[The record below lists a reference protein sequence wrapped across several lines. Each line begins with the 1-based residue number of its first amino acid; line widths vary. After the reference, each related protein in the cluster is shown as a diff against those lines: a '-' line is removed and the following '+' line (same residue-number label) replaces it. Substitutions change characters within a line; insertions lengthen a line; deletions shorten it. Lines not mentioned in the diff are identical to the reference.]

1 MARCALGAR
10 ATDTLSSRR
19 NHESATPPSR
29 TASRA
34 APAPW
39 PSASSGPPSV
49 HPNPTLREY
58 VRAHAE
64 NRPGVY
70 RMLGPDGRV
79 LYVGKSIRVRS
90 RLLSYFRAVKGDK
103 AWDLVRESTRIE
115 WEYIPNE
122 FAALVT
128 EMKQI
133 QSAQPRFNVQ
143 HRRRKMYVFVKV
155 TREVAP
161 RLLAVTRIAAD
172 GATYFGPFPRVGA
185 VAHTVRE
192 LAATLGLRDCAA
204 GTPVYYG
211 DQLDIFSGG
220 LPPRCLRA
228 DLRTCLAPCCG
239 RPTSVAYM
247 AAVATA
253 QAFLEGRGA
262 RSLGALEARMR
273 EAAGRMDFEYAA
285 LLRDRLERL
294 RGFHDDLAAFRG
306 TVEDLSFVYR
316 VPGHAGDDRIYL
328 IRKGRIRRDL
338 PLPKGRAARAKAAAA
353 IEDVYGSPDPG
364 PAALTS
370 EEAAEILLVARWF
383 RLNPAERRR
392 TVAPADWLRDGK
404 STRRSA
410 SRGRSTVDRRAR
422 PREPVHALGDLGGA
436 DEQGRSDPDHVPV

>member
-1 MARCALGAR
+1 M
-10 ATDTLSSRR
+10 
-19 NHESATPPSR
+19 
-29 TASRA
+29 
-34 APAPW
+34 
-39 PSASSGPPSV
+39 
-49 HPNPTLREY
+49 HPNPTLREH

-70 RMLGPDGRV
+70 RMLGPDDRV
-79 LYVGKSIRVRS
+79 LYVGKSVRVRS
-90 RLLSYFRAVKGDK
+90 RLLSYFRAPKGEK

-133 QSAQPRFNVQ
+133 QGAQPRFNVQ
-143 HRRRKMYVFVKV
+143 HRRRKMYVFVKI

-161 RLLAVTRIAAD
+161 RVLTVTRIAAD

-204 GTPVYYG
+204 TTPVYYG
-211 DQLDIFSGG
+211 DQLEIFSGG
-220 LPPRCLRA
+220 APPRCLRA

-239 RPTSVAYM
+239 RPTSVAYL

-253 QAFLEGRGA
+253 QAFLEGRGE
-262 RSLGALEARMR
+262 RSLAALEARMR
-273 EAAGRMDFEYAA
+273 DAAARMDFEYAA

-338 PLPKGRAARAKAAAA
+338 PLPKGRAARAKAVAA
-353 IEDVYGSPDPG
+353 IEEVYGSPDPG

-392 TVAPADWLRDGK
+392 TITPADWLRSHG
-404 STRRSA
+404 TARRPAARPTDPGS
-410 SRGRSTVDRRAR
+410 GVDRRAR
-422 PREPVHALGDLGGA
+422 PREAVHALGDLGRA
-436 DEQGRSDPDHVPV
+436 DEQRRPNPDHVPV